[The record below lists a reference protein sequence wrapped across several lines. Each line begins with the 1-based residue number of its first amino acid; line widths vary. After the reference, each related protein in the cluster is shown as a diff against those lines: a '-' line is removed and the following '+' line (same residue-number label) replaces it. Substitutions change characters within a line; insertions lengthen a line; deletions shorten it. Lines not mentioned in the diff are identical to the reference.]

1 MVFLLKK
8 TDAYLRP
15 HDQIR
20 FDNWQFD
27 RRLGGQGWHNN
38 WNYQL
43 DQQGF
48 YNQNTCDGY
57 NHDNWNW
64 NMYEEN
70 VVILTCTISNHNHCL
85 IF

>member
-1 MVFLLKK
+1 MMSVQGSCNECGISRTMVFLKK
-8 TDAYLRP
+8 KQDAYLRP

-27 RRLGGQGWHNN
+27 RRLRGKGWHNN

-43 DQQGF
+43 YQQGL

-57 NHDNWNW
+57 NHDNYQHDN
-64 NMYEEN
+64 
-70 VVILTCTISNHNHCL
+70 
-85 IF
+85 